1 MKKQNETMYMIAALL
16 AFAIL
21 FLLPMLALAI
31 DGMPCTTTPQSNS
44 PVGHTHYEND

>member
-1 MKKQNETMYMIAALL
+1 MEKPNETMCMIAALL

-31 DGMPCTTTPQSNS
+31 DGMPVLPHLNPIAQ
-44 PVGHTHYEND
+44 